1 MRVLITGIAG
11 FVGTHL
17 VDFLQRQDPAP
28 DVFGLTK
35 PKGTLPELP
44 PTVTLIEAD
53 LEDAAS
59 VERAVESIAP
69 DRIVHLAAQS
79 SPQLSWADPAGTF
92 RTNVLGLL
100 HVLEAVRKR
109 GLAPRTLVVG
119 SAEEYGLADARDL
132 PLRED
137 APLRPQSPYASS
149 KVAQGYL
156 ALQYTLAYRL
166 PIVRTR
172 TFHHTGSRRGEAFA
186 ESSFARQLAEIEMGL
201 RPPLVNVGNL
211 DAVRDFTDVRDVLRA
226 YWLLL
231 DRGVPSD
238 YNVCSGRGVRI
249 RDLLDLLIRLS
260 GIDVE
265 VRVDPQKVRRAE
277 IPEVVGDPSRIRD
290 ATGWQAEVA
299 LERTMRFLLDGWR
312 ERLAQTPPRRRVE
325 GPPHRRHRL
334 PGQERGAAAGR
345 GRPFAAP
352 AGAIGEPS

>member
-1 MRVLITGIAG
+1 VRVLVTGIAG

-28 DVFGLTK
+28 DVFGMVK
-35 PKGTLPELP
+35 PRGTLPDLP
-44 PTVTLIEAD
+44 PNVTLIEAD
-53 LEDAAS
+53 LEDAPS
-59 VERAVESIAP
+59 VERAMESVAP

-132 PLRED
+132 PLGED

-149 KVAQGYL
+149 KVAQGFL

-186 ESSFARQLAEIEMGL
+186 ESSFARQLVEIEVGL
-201 RPPLVNVGNL
+201 RPPVVTVGNL

-231 DRGVPSD
+231 DRGVPGEA

-249 RDLLDLLIRLS
+249 GDLLDLLIRLS

-277 IPEVVGDPSRIRD
+277 IPEVVGDPSKIRE
-290 ATGWQAEVA
+290 ATGWQADVP
-299 LERTMRFLLDGWR
+299 LERTLRFLLDGWR
-312 ERLAQTPPRRRVE
+312 ERLAQSPP
-325 GPPHRRHRL
+325 
-334 PGQERGAAAGR
+334 AASR
-345 GRPFAAP
+345 
-352 AGAIGEPS
+352 

>member
-17 VDFLQRQDPAP
+17 VDFLQRQDASLE
-28 DVFGLTK
+28 VFGLVK
-35 PKGTLPELP
+35 PRGTLPDLP
-44 PTVTLIEAD
+44 EAVTLLEAD

-59 VERAVESIAP
+59 VERAMDSVTP

-79 SPQLSWADPAGTF
+79 SPQLSWADPGGTY

-100 HVLEAVRKR
+100 HVLESVRKR
-109 GLAPRTLVVG
+109 GIAPRILVVG

-132 PLRED
+132 PLTED

-149 KVAQGYL
+149 KVAQGFL
-156 ALQYTLAYRL
+156 ALQYTLSYRL

-186 ESSFARQLAEIEMGL
+186 ESSFARQLAEIEGGL
-201 RPPLVNVGNL
+201 RPPMVTVGNL

-231 DRGVPSD
+231 ERGEAGEA

-249 RDLLDLLIRLS
+249 GDLLDLLIRLS
-260 GIDVE
+260 GLDIE

-277 IPEVVGDPSRIRD
+277 IPEVVGDPAKIRA
-290 ATGWQAEVA
+290 ATGWQADVP
-299 LERTMRFLLDGWR
+299 LERTLRFLLEGWR
-312 ERLAQTPPRRRVE
+312 ERILHAPP
-325 GPPHRRHRL
+325 
-334 PGQERGAAAGR
+334 AALR
-345 GRPFAAP
+345 
-352 AGAIGEPS
+352 

>member
-17 VDFLQRQDPAP
+17 VDFLQRQDQAP
-28 DVFGLTK
+28 DVFGLVK
-35 PKGTLPELP
+35 PRGTLPDLP
-44 PTVTLIEAD
+44 PSVTLIEAD

-59 VERAVESIAP
+59 VERAVESVAP

-79 SPQLSWADPAGTF
+79 SPQLSWADPAGTY

-100 HVLEAVRKR
+100 HVLEAVRRR

-119 SAEEYGLADARDL
+119 SAEEYGLADVRDL

-149 KVAQGYL
+149 KVAQGFL

-186 ESSFARQLAEIEMGL
+186 ESSFARQLAEIEAGL
-201 RPPLVNVGNL
+201 RPPLVSVGNL

-231 DRGVPSD
+231 ERGVAGEA
-238 YNVCSGRGVRI
+238 YNVCSGRGIRI
-249 RDLLDLLIRLS
+249 GDLLDLLIRLS

-265 VRVDPQKVRRAE
+265 VRVDPQKVRGAE
-277 IPEVVGDPSRIRD
+277 IPEVVGDPSKIRE
-290 ATGWQAEVA
+290 ATGWQADVP
-299 LERTMRFLLDGWR
+299 LERTLRFLLDGWR
-312 ERLAQTPPRRRVE
+312 ERLAQAPP
-325 GPPHRRHRL
+325 
-334 PGQERGAAAGR
+334 AAAR
-345 GRPFAAP
+345 
-352 AGAIGEPS
+352 

>member
-1 MRVLITGIAG
+1 VRVLITGIAG

-17 VDFLQRQDPAP
+17 ADFLLRQDPAP
-28 DVFGLTK
+28 EVFGLIK

-44 PTVTLIEAD
+44 PSITLIEAD

-59 VERAVESIAP
+59 IERAIETVTP

-79 SPQLSWADPAGTF
+79 SPQLSWADPEGTF

-109 GLAPRTLVVG
+109 GIAPRTLVVG
-119 SAEEYGLADARDL
+119 SAEEYGLADARHL

-149 KVAQGYL
+149 KVAQGFL

-186 ESSFARQLAEIEMGL
+186 ESSFARQLAEIEVGL
-201 RPPLVNVGNL
+201 KPPVVTVGNL

-231 DRGVPSD
+231 ERGEPGEA

-249 RDLLDLLIRLS
+249 GDLLDLLIRLT
-260 GIDVE
+260 GVDIE

-277 IPEVVGDPSRIRD
+277 IPEVVGDPSKLRA
-290 ATGWQAEVA
+290 ATGWQADVP
-299 LERTMRFLLDGWR
+299 LERTLRFLLEGWR
-312 ERLAQTPPRRRVE
+312 ERIAQAPP
-325 GPPHRRHRL
+325 P
-334 PGQERGAAAGR
+334 
-345 GRPFAAP
+345 AP
-352 AGAIGEPS
+352 R

>member
-17 VDFLQRQDPAP
+17 VDFLYRQDPEAE
-28 DVFGLTK
+28 VFGLVK
-35 PKGTLPELP
+35 PRGTLPELP
-44 PTVTLIEAD
+44 PGVTLIEAD

-59 VERAVESIAP
+59 IERALDQATP
-69 DRIVHLAAQS
+69 DRVVHLAAQS
-79 SPQLSWADPAGTF
+79 SPQLSWADPAGTY

-100 HVLEAVRKR
+100 HILEAVRKR
-109 GLAPRTLVVG
+109 GIAPRMLVVG

-149 KVAQGYL
+149 KVAQGFL

-186 ESSFARQLAEIEMGL
+186 ESSFARQLAEIEAGL
-201 RPPLVNVGNL
+201 RPPVVNVGNL

-231 DRGVPSD
+231 EKGEPGET

-249 RDLLDLLIRLS
+249 GDLLDLLIRLC
-260 GIDVE
+260 GIDIE
-265 VRVDPQKVRRAE
+265 VRMDPQKVRPAE
-277 IPEVVGDPSRIRD
+277 IPEVVGDPSKIRA
-290 ATGWQAEVA
+290 ATGWQPDVP
-299 LERTMRFLLDGWR
+299 LERTLRYLLDGWR
-312 ERLAQTPPRRRVE
+312 ERI
-325 GPPHRRHRL
+325 
-334 PGQERGAAAGR
+334 AAAASR
-345 GRPFAAP
+345 
-352 AGAIGEPS
+352 

>member
-17 VDFLQRQDPAP
+17 VDFLQRLDPAP
-28 DVFGLTK
+28 EVFGLIK
-35 PKGTLPELP
+35 PRGTLPELP

-53 LEDAAS
+53 LEDAPS
-59 VERAVESIAP
+59 VERAMDSVVP

-92 RTNVLGLL
+92 RTNVLGLM

-149 KVAQGYL
+149 KVAQGFL

-186 ESSFARQLAEIEMGL
+186 ESSFARQLVEIEIGL
-201 RPPLVNVGNL
+201 RPPFVAVGNL

-231 DRGVPSD
+231 DRGLPGDV

-249 RDLLDLLIRLS
+249 GDLLDLLIRLS

-277 IPEVVGDPSRIRD
+277 IPEVVGDPSRIREV
-290 ATGWQAEVA
+290 TGWQADVP
-299 LERTMRFLLDGWR
+299 LERTLRYLLDGWR
-312 ERLAQTPPRRRVE
+312 ERLA
-325 GPPHRRHRL
+325 
-334 PGQERGAAAGR
+334 
-345 GRPFAAP
+345 P
-352 AGAIGEPS
+352 ASR

>member
-1 MRVLITGIAG
+1 MRVLVTGIAG

-28 DVFGLTK
+28 DVFGLVK
-35 PKGTLPELP
+35 PRGTLPDLP
-44 PTVTLIEAD
+44 PEVTLIEAD
-53 LEDAAS
+53 LEDAPS
-59 VERAVESIAP
+59 VERAMDSVTP

-92 RTNVLGLL
+92 RTNVLGLM

-186 ESSFARQLAEIEMGL
+186 ESSFARQLVEIEVGT
-201 RPPLVNVGNL
+201 RPPVVTVGNL

-231 DRGVPSD
+231 DRGLPGEV

-249 RDLLDLLIRLS
+249 GDLLDLLIRLS

-265 VRVDPQKVRRAE
+265 VRLDPQKVRRAE
-277 IPEVVGDPSRIRD
+277 IPEVVGDPSKIRA
-290 ATGWQAEVA
+290 ATGWQADVP
-299 LERTMRFLLDGWR
+299 LERTLRYLLDGWR
-312 ERLAQTPPRRRVE
+312 ERLGPAPP
-325 GPPHRRHRL
+325 
-334 PGQERGAAAGR
+334 AASR
-345 GRPFAAP
+345 
-352 AGAIGEPS
+352 

>member
-17 VDFLQRQDPAP
+17 VDFLQRLDPAP
-28 DVFGLTK
+28 EVFGLVK
-35 PKGTLPELP
+35 PRGTLPDLP
-44 PTVTLIEAD
+44 PSVALIEAD
-53 LEDAAS
+53 LEEAAS
-59 VERAVESIAP
+59 IERAVESVAP

-79 SPQLSWADPAGTF
+79 SPQLSWADPAGTY

-109 GLAPRTLVVG
+109 GIAPRTLVVG

-149 KVAQGYL
+149 KVAQGFL

-186 ESSFARQLAEIEMGL
+186 ESSFARQLVEIEAGL

-231 DRGVPSD
+231 ERGEPGEA

-249 RDLLDLLIRLS
+249 GDLLDLLVRLS

-277 IPEVVGDPSRIRD
+277 IHEVVGDPSKIRA
-290 ATGWQAEVA
+290 ATGWQADVP
-299 LERTMRFLLDGWR
+299 LERTLRYLLDGWR
-312 ERLAQTPPRRRVE
+312 ERLTQQAPP
-325 GPPHRRHRL
+325 
-334 PGQERGAAAGR
+334 AASR
-345 GRPFAAP
+345 
-352 AGAIGEPS
+352 